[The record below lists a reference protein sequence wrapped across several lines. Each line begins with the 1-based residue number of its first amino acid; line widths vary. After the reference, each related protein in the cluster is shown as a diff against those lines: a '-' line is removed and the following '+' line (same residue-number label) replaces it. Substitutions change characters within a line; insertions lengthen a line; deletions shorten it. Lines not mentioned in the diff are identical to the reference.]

1 MINDFRFAFRQLWKS
16 PSFTIAAVTVLA
28 LGIGVNTA
36 IFSLVNVMVFQPPA
50 YKQPAEIVQLFSQ
63 DKKDPKNYRAFSYP
77 TYCDIRDQNSVFSG
91 LIAHDDSVVGIGE
104 KGNFRR
110 AVVDIVSSN
119 YFSILGVTPASGRSF
134 LPEEEKPGA
143 NIRVAVVSYS
153 YWQKHSRDPGVLGSK
168 LLINGRAFTVVGITP
183 EGFTGTES
191 VFSREAWL
199 PLGVYDE
206 IISDRGSAR
215 GNSLSDR
222 GSDRLLLIGRLT
234 PGLTAEAARP
244 ALKGLAANLE
254 AAFPVE
260 QKDQTLMTAPLNKF
274 GTSTAPIEGDP
285 VPTIGALLAAM
296 AGVVLLVACLNLA
309 NMLLA
314 RGTARRKEIAIRLAL
329 GGSRRRIVRQLL
341 TEGFVLALLGG
352 ICGLL
357 LGIWSSDLLVASMSK
372 ILPMDV
378 VWLSGP
384 NPMILGATLGFCVL
398 GTICFALGPALKLSR
413 AAVIEDLK
421 QQAGEDTH
429 RPRWKFLPR
438 NPLVVVQI
446 AFSLALVTAA
456 ALFLRGAAK
465 AASVETGLKSSN
477 VFLVETDASLS
488 GFDKKRALD
497 LYRFV
502 GEKLSALPGVEH
514 AGISATVPFG
524 ISTVRRTVLRFG
536 VSPAPED
543 KPATAAEGR
552 TFAPVWN
559 SVGADYFAAVG
570 LPLLRGRPFTVAEV
584 TQSGGPAVAV
594 IDEVLAKKLW
604 PDGDALGQHL
614 QFPIRENAPSETAGE
629 NEIGRGVP
637 IEIVGIVPVT
647 KNRLFEKEPVG
658 AIYLPF
664 SRGFQNDAFF
674 FVKFAS
680 LGNESAATDLLRR
693 TVQSVDPLLPVL
705 ELRTFEKHMDG
716 NPQLWVV
723 RAGAALFSI
732 FGGLALGL
740 AVVGVY
746 GVKAYSVARRTR
758 EIGIRMALG
767 AQGITVQWMILR
779 EGIAMVAAGLILGLL
794 FAFGTGKI
802 VSSILFDVSST
813 DPFAFTLAPAVI
825 SPGRVTRDV
834 AAGPSRHKNQSNGRA
849 PHRMKKV
856 TSDL

>member
-1 MINDFRFAFRQLWKS
+1 MIQDFRFAFRQLWKS
-16 PSFTIAAVTVLA
+16 PSFTIAAVAVLA

-50 YKQPAEIVQLFSQ
+50 YQRPAEIVQLFSQ
-63 DKKDPKNYRAFSYP
+63 DKKDPKNFRAFSYP
-77 TYCDIRDQNSVFSG
+77 TYSDIRDQNTVFSG
-91 LIAHDDSVVGIGE
+91 LLAHDDGVVGIGE

-119 YFSILGVTPASGRSF
+119 YFSVLGVSPALGRGF

-143 NIRVAVVSYS
+143 RAHVAVVSFS
-153 YWQKHSRDPGVLGSK
+153 YWQKHSHDQSVLGSS
-168 LLINGRAFTVVGITP
+168 LLVDGRPFTIVGIMP
-183 EGFTGTES
+183 EGFTGLES

-206 IISDRGSAR
+206 MIGNRGDASIRSIA
-215 GNSLSDR
+215 NR
-222 GSDRLLLIGRLT
+222 GSDRLMLIGRLK
-234 PGLTAEAARP
+234 PGVTAEAAAP

-274 GTSTAPIEGDP
+274 GTSTAPVLNDP
-285 VPTIGALLAAM
+285 VPMIGAVLAGM

-309 NMLLA
+309 NMLLS

-329 GGSRRRIVRQLL
+329 GGSRIRIVRQLL
-341 TEGFVLALLGG
+341 TEGFLLALLGG

-357 LGIWSSDLLVASMSK
+357 LGLWSSDLLVASMST
-372 ILPMDV
+372 ILPMDI

-384 NPMILGATLGFCVL
+384 SWMILAATFGFCVL

-413 AAVIEDLK
+413 VAVIEDLK
-421 QQAGEDTH
+421 QQSGEDVH
-429 RPRWKFLPR
+429 RRRWKFLPR

-456 ALFLRGAAK
+456 ALFIRGAGK
-465 AASVETGLKSSN
+465 AASVESGLHTDN
-477 VFLVETDASLS
+477 TFLVETDAALG
-488 GFDKKRALD
+488 GFDRKRAQD
-497 LYRFV
+497 LYRIV
-502 GEKLSALPGVEH
+502 GEKLSALPGVRH

-524 ISTVRRTVLRFG
+524 ISAVRKSVLRFG
-536 VSPAPED
+536 LSPAPDD

-552 TFAPVWN
+552 TFSPFWN
-559 SVGADYFAAVG
+559 SVGADYFATVG
-570 LPLLRGRPFTVAEV
+570 LPLLRGRTFTFAEA
-584 TQSGGPAVAV
+584 TQPGGPAVAI

-604 PDGDALGQHL
+604 PDGDALGQRI
-614 QFPIRENAPSETAGE
+614 QFPAREGAAPEVAADNSGEIRRGE
-629 NEIGRGVP
+629 P
-637 IEIVGIVPVT
+637 IEIIGIVPAT
-647 KNRLFEKEPVG
+647 MNRLFDGESFGSLYV
-658 AIYLPF
+658 PF
-664 SRGFQNDAFF
+664 SRGFQNNVFF

-680 LGNESAATDLLRR
+680 VGSESATADLLRR

-705 ELRTFEKHMDG
+705 ELRTFEKHMDSD
-716 NPQLWVV
+716 PQLWIT

-740 AVVGVY
+740 AAVGVY

-767 AQGITVQWMILR
+767 AEGKTVQWMILR
-779 EGIAMVAAGLILGLL
+779 EGFAMVAAGLAVGLL
-794 FAFGTGKI
+794 LAFAAGKI

-813 DPFAFTLAPAVI
+813 DPFAFTLAPV
-825 SPGRVTRDV
+825 VLMT
-834 AAGPSRHKNQSNGRA
+834 AALLATWLPARRA
-849 PHRMKKV
+849 TKINPMAALR
-856 TSDL
+856 TE

>member
-1 MINDFRFAFRQLWKS
+1 MNDIRFAFRQLWKS
-16 PSFTIAAVTVLA
+16 PSFTMAAVAVLA

-50 YKQPAEIVQLFSQ
+50 YQRPAEIVQLFSQ
-63 DKKDPKNYRAFSYP
+63 DKKDPKNFRAFSYP
-77 TYCDIRDQNSVFSG
+77 TYCDVRNQNTVFSG
-91 LIAHDDSVVGIGE
+91 LLAHDDSVVGLGE

-119 YFSILGVTPASGRSF
+119 YFSVLGVLPAYGRPF

-143 NIRVAVVSYS
+143 GVRVVVVSYS
-153 YWQKHSRDPGVLGSK
+153 YWQKHSRDPSLLGRS
-168 LLINGRAFTVVGITP
+168 LLINGRIYTIVGIMP

-206 IISDRGSAR
+206 IMSDQGAAR
-215 GNSLSDR
+215 DSSLSDR
-222 GSDRLLLIGRLT
+222 RSDRLMLIGRLN
-234 PGLTAEAARP
+234 PGVTAEAARP
-244 ALKGLAANLE
+244 ALKGLAANFE

-260 QKDQTLMTAPLNKF
+260 QKNQTLMTAPLNRF
-274 GTSTAPIEGDP
+274 GTSTAPSENDP

-296 AGVVLLVACLNLA
+296 AAVVLLVACLNLA

-314 RGTARRKEIAIRLAL
+314 RGTSRRKEIAIRLAL
-329 GGSRRRIVRQLL
+329 GGSRTRIVRQLL
-341 TEGFVLALLGG
+341 TEGFLLALLGG

-357 LGIWSSDLLVASMSK
+357 LGLWSSDLLVASLSK

-384 NPMILGATLGFCVL
+384 NPMMLAARLGFCVL

-421 QQAGEDTH
+421 QQAGEDMR

-456 ALFLRGAAK
+456 ALFLRGAGK
-465 AASVETGLKSSN
+465 AASVETGFQPRN
-477 VFLVETDASLS
+477 VFLVEIDASLG
-488 GFDKKRALD
+488 GFDQKRAQE
-497 LYRFV
+497 LYRMV
-502 GEKLSALPGVEH
+502 REKFSTLPGVQH
-514 AGISATVPFG
+514 AAISATVPFG
-524 ISTVRRTVLRFG
+524 INTVRRTVLRAG
-536 VSPAPED
+536 VPPAPDD

-552 TFAPVWN
+552 TFAPFWN
-559 SVGADYFAAVG
+559 SVGGDYFAAAG
-570 LPLLRGRPFTVAEV
+570 LPLLRGRTFTAVEATEP
-584 TQSGGPAVAV
+584 GGPAVAI
-594 IDEVLAKKLW
+594 IDEILAKRLW
-604 PDGDALGQHL
+604 PDGDALGQRI
-614 QFPIRENAPSETAGE
+614 QFPVRENAPPETTEDGSGQIKRGE
-629 NEIGRGVP
+629 P
-637 IEIVGIVPVT
+637 IEIIGIVPAIR
-647 KNRLFEKEPVG
+647 NRLFEKEPVG
-658 AIYLPF
+658 SLYLPF
-664 SRGFQNDAFF
+664 PRGFQSDAFF

-680 LGNESAATDLLRR
+680 LSKSSESATADLLRR

-716 NPQLWVV
+716 NPQLWIV

-732 FGGLALGL
+732 FGGLALLL
-740 AVVGVY
+740 AVIGVY

-767 AQGITVQWMILR
+767 AEGKTVQWMILR
-779 EGIAMVAAGLILGLL
+779 EGFAMVAAGLALGLL
-794 FAFGTGKI
+794 LAFGTGKI
-802 VSSILFDVSST
+802 VSSILFQVSST
-813 DPFAFTLAPAVI
+813 DPFAFTLAPTVLAFAALLATWLPARRATKI
-825 SPGRVTRDV
+825 SPM
-834 AAGPSRHKNQSNGRA
+834 AALR
-849 PHRMKKV
+849 
-856 TSDL
+856 TE